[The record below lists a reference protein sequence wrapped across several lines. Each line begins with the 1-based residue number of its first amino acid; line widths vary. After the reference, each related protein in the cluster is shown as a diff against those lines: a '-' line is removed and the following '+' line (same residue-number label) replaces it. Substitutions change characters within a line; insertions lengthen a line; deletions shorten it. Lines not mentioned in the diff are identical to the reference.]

1 MAITISGNGIVEANL
16 ADNAVTLAKM
26 ASGTDGEILTYDASG
41 NPVAVSVGTD
51 GQVLTSTGAGSPPA
65 FETAA
70 GATSLNGLSDTTVS
84 SSDPTISTNPSAV
97 GHLWVNSASGEQYIC
112 TDITTNDNVWTNTGD
127 GSGNIAQTQVATFDL
142 FGDSSAK
149 LLYQLENNVLDT
161 GGTYDGTNTSTTF
174 SSGKFGQA
182 AVFNGSTSQVS
193 IPTSAFAP
201 NVDTVSFWF
210 KLSNT
215 SDTGKIIFYSASSGS
230 RYYISQNGADLM
242 FRNPDNSNQTSWGA
256 SLSAG
261 TWYHAVLVKDADAHR
276 KGYIN
281 GTLELDAAF
290 PNISSTPT
298 NVNLGSAAFTG
309 SIDQVRI
316 FNRALS
322 SAEVTTLYTE
332 TNT

>member
-1 MAITISGNGIVEANL
+1 MALTKVTSGAVSGLATSATTDTTDASNITTGTIPTARLDTGTSANKLVQLDSTGKLPAISGANL
-16 ADNAVTLAKM
+16 TGLAASFAD
-26 ASGTDGEILTYDASG
+26 LT
-41 NPVAVSVGTD
+41 
-51 GQVLTSTGAGSPPA
+51 
-65 FETAA
+65 
-70 GATSLNGLSDTTVS
+70 DTTVS
-84 SSDPTISTNPSAV
+84 ASDPTISTNPSAV